1 MNGWQVPQQLAYLL
15 RRRAWPDGA
24 AEPVFSPN
32 SVLVTNAIRA
42 AAIGASTV
50 NPPIVMLAP
59 AAGRADPE
67 FHDLRE
73 QTIRAVLLTWDEDDT
88 GEKVLLGAH
97 RTSGPGSSVGRGLL
111 ELEEQLLAAVEEF
124 NNTSGLRLDGGF
136 VGAFDVDYREDLRH
150 ASRAYDFTGM
160 LSRAAYYHAPM
171 RLVATPV
178 GSGGQVSLSWA
189 LPPNR
194 FDFHAAHTTPTM
206 PARGGIRLRRASGST
221 APASATAGT
230 EVTLASAFATS
241 VTDTPGPGTWSYA
254 VFAAYD
260 EMGSGTDE
268 RYSEQ
273 ETGTT
278 RLGVV
283 AV

>member
-1 MNGWQVPQQLAYLL
+1 MNSWQVPQQLQFLL

-24 AEPVFSPN
+24 GQAVFSPH
-32 SVLVTNAIRA
+32 SVIVTNAIRA
-42 AAIGASTV
+42 AVLGSAEV
-50 NPPIVMLAP
+50 NAPIVMLAP
-59 AAGRADPE
+59 ASGRADPE

-73 QTIRAVLLTWDEDDT
+73 QTIRVVLLSWDEDDT

-97 RTSGPGSSVGRGLL
+97 RTGGAGSSVGRGIL
-111 ELEEQLLAAVEEF
+111 EVEEQVLAAVEEF
-124 NNTSGLRLDGGF
+124 NNTLGLRLDGGF
-136 VGAFDVDYREDLRH
+136 VGALDVDYRDDLRH

-160 LSRAAYYHAPM
+160 LSRAAYFHAPM

-189 LPPNR
+189 NPPNR
-194 FDFHAAHTTPTM
+194 FDFHDALTGPVMA
-206 PARGGIRLRRASGST
+206 ARGGIRLRRASGST
-221 APASATAGT
+221 APTSATAGT
-230 EVTLASAFATS
+230 AVTLASDFATS

-260 EMGSGTDE
+260 ETGAGSDE
-268 RYSEQ
+268 RYSDQ